1 MHETTYANA
10 VKLLPATTKKW
21 TASVHLCLCLAAL
34 LTGKAMAQE
43 PRVLQPLE
51 NFDAAVARDVGPITF
66 WRWTPEQKKDAAAHS
81 ELQLVPGADGKGQAL
96 KVTLKQPLPEG
107 MDFYPLWK
115 LGPEY
120 LPPETE
126 AVRLRV
132 KVLSGQ
138 FQINAGSPTAYFAT
152 SDVYTR
158 PITLTP
164 GDWRTVEISLI
175 QNLQRN
181 YRRPIFSQ
189 RSPVIYYTRWI
200 QETMRLQISA
210 ASQGEMLV
218 DDIELITRGRG
229 RPFATFPPESVHAL
243 GEADPA
249 TRFTFATDEREFT
262 LSHEPGNKAVRKPAI
277 LDPGG
282 DSRTLWTAR
291 QRGTEEMSYFG
302 VKTRAPKGANALRIT
317 LKMEHESPLDLLA
330 VDIFT
335 LVGDHGAFP
344 WDKTVAATS
353 TAPAAVQGEP
363 KPFDYCLSPS
373 RTRDISWGFYHA
385 RRAVKKGEWTE
396 LVIPFAD
403 FVCAYGNGTLQS
415 RQLQQQ
421 PLAAEEVVAVAM
433 LSPWRQRRAEAH
445 FSIGKI
451 EFVALPPAAAASQ
464 SYVQVPDLSRI
475 RLEKQS
481 GPYGGK
487 STQVD
492 TP

>member
-1 MHETTYANA
+1 
-10 VKLLPATTKKW
+10 VKLVPATAKKW
-21 TASVHLCLCLAAL
+21 TASVRLCLCLAAL
-34 LTGKAMAQE
+34 LTSKAMTQE

-66 WRWTPEQKKDAAAHS
+66 WRWTPEQKKNAAAHS
-81 ELQLVPGADGKGQAL
+81 ELQLVPDTGGKGQAL

-107 MDFYPLWK
+107 MDFYPLWM

-126 AVRLRV
+126 AIRLRV

-152 SDVYTR
+152 SDVYTK
-158 PITLTP
+158 PITLPP

-175 QNLQRN
+175 QDLQRN

-189 RSPVIYYTRWI
+189 QSPVIYYTRWI

-210 ASQGEMLV
+210 TSQGEMLV
-218 DDIELITRGRG
+218 DDIELITRGHG
-229 RPFATFPPESVHAL
+229 RPFAAFSPSDIRPL

-249 TRFTFATDEREFT
+249 TRFTFATDDREFT

-277 LDPGG
+277 LSTGT
-282 DSRTLWTAR
+282 DSRSLWTAR

-302 VKTRAPKGANALRIT
+302 VKARAPKGANALRIT
-317 LKMEHESPLDLLA
+317 LKMEHESALDLLA
-330 VDIFT
+330 VDVFT
-335 LVGDHGAFP
+335 LVGEHGEFP

-353 TAPAAVQGEP
+353 TASATVQGEAR
-363 KPFDYCLSPS
+363 PFDYCLSPS
-373 RTRDISWGFYHA
+373 RTRDISWGVYHA

-403 FVCAYGNGTLQS
+403 FVCAYGNGTLQV

-433 LSPWRQRRAEAH
+433 LSPWRQRRVETH

-451 EFVALPPAAAASQ
+451 EFVALPPGAAASR
-464 SYVQVPDLSRI
+464 SYVQAPDLSKI
-475 RLEKQS
+475 RLEKQP

-487 STQVD
+487 ATQV
-492 TP
+492 TAP